1 MRRVLLSIFLIIS
14 LCGNA
19 NCGTKRALTVFIGDY
34 PKESGWNTISS
45 QNDKAIILEMLYS
58 NGFKPSDVTCLEESR
73 ATCSSIVAALENLAS
88 SVKSGDQVY
97 VHFSCHGQQIT
108 DQDGDEALVNPG
120 DRYDEAIVP
129 YDAAVSYGWHGYKGE
144 KHLTDDVLNDYFS
157 RIQKAV
163 GAKGCL
169 LVVNDSCHSGSSER
183 ADGDRALPPYRGS
196 FDAFEQP
203 LLSTRR
209 VSAIKPV
216 TWISVTACK
225 DFQTNFEVNV
235 DGRMY
240 GRLSYAISRC
250 FRSGIETE
258 RLIEALKDMYDRL
271 PISANR
277 VQSLQYSIDDKQKS
291 KVLFNNE

>member
-1 MRRVLLSIFLIIS
+1 MKRVQLSILLLIC
-14 LCGNA
+14 LCCNA
-19 NCGTKRALTVFIGDY
+19 YCGTKRALTVFIGNY

-45 QNDKAIILEMLYS
+45 QNDKAIILQMLYS
-58 NGFKPSDVTCLEESR
+58 NRFKPSDVTCLEESH
-73 ATCSSIVAALENLAS
+73 ATCSSIVAALETLAS
-88 SVKSGDQVY
+88 SVQFGDQVY

-108 DQDGDEALVNPG
+108 DQDGDEALVTPG

-144 KHLTDDVLNDYFS
+144 KHLTDDVLNDYFT
-157 RIQKAV
+157 RIQKTV
-163 GAKGCL
+163 GSKGCL

-183 ADGDRALPPYRGS
+183 TNGNRELPPYRGS

-203 LLSTRR
+203 LQSAGRA
-209 VSAIKPV
+209 SAIKPV
-216 TWISVTACK
+216 TWISITACK

-258 RLIEALKDMYDRL
+258 QLIDALKDMYGRL

-277 VQSLQYSIDDKQKS
+277 VQTLQYSIDNKQKS